1 MDAYKMGLL
10 ALWDLCI
17 LGEGLLLRFLPR
29 IGVAG
34 AEATWSRAEVDKLP
48 PDSKGDEIFQYAID
62 RKYS

>member
-48 PDSKGDEIFQYAID
+48 PETVNVTSDDQG
-62 RKYS
+62 